1 MKIASMT
8 HSNNDQESCALRRRA
23 IASRSLSHKLH
34 HSFNMQNIQQHKSMN
49 LSLDITPTPLESH
62 DYETPLSYDDIAPLL
77 RSISP
82 PLFGNHLFHA
92 DDISFDIT
100 PIPLECH
107 NHETP
112 LSYDDIAPLLRST
125 SPLFGNHLFHADD
138 KSFDITPTPL
148 ESHDHETPL
157 SYDDIAPLLRSTSP
171 LFGNLLFHADDKSFD
186 ITPTPLKSHDHETLS
201 YEDIAPL
208 VLSTSSSFGKHMF
221 HADDNK
227 KPQKV
232 KDTVPGM
239 LDILCGKKEVVYS
252 HVGNRRFR
260 DIVST
265 NFERYQNCT

>member
-8 HSNNDQESCALRRRA
+8 HSTNDQESCALRRRA

-62 DYETPLSYDDIAPLL
+62 DHETPLSYDDIAPLL

-107 NHETP
+107 N
-112 LSYDDIAPLLRST
+112 
-125 SPLFGNHLFHADD
+125 
-138 KSFDITPTPL
+138 
-148 ESHDHETPL
+148 HETPL